1 MARRGALLLDLL
13 LEGALLYHGLDG
25 AQPMV
30 LLLEECPTRHGADLL
45 QVLVVAGKGGEGK
58 GGVAVH
64 QRLQHRVVDE
74 HVLLLW
80 TEGGREGR
88 REGGREGG
96 RAGEGE

>member
-13 LEGALLYHGLDG
+13 LEGALLHHGLDG
-25 AQPMV
+25 AQSMV

-45 QVLVVAGKGGEGK
+45 EVLVVAGKGGEGE

-80 TEGGREGR
+80 TEGGRAGT
-88 REGGREGG
+88 EGGREGG
-96 RAGEGE
+96 RERMSE